1 MNTVKSPSRN
11 PLVVTIATA
20 MLGAI
25 AFVLMMLEFPLPL
38 FVPYLKMDFGDV
50 PAVLGA
56 VLFGP
61 WCGIAVELIKNLLEM
76 LVRGLGTQLGFGN
89 LQNFL
94 IGCSYMLPLA
104 LIFRR
109 SEKRHQS
116 QRAAL
121 AVGSALGL
129 ATMLAVGFF
138 SNLVV
143 APLFFAV
150 FLGQPLGPGE
160 AMGYAL
166 ITFPFNA
173 IKAVLITAVV
183 VPLLLLGLRPIRR
196 MMERLQ

>member
-1 MNTVKSPSRN
+1 MKEAAQGLLCVFHAPYLYRYGAFPLGSAKGRSSMNTVKSPSRN

-109 SEKRHQS
+109 SEKR
-116 QRAAL
+116 RRWRWAAPW
-121 AVGSALGL
+121 GWRPCWRSAFSAIWWWPPCSLQYFSASPWGP
-129 ATMLAVGFF
+129 AKRWDML
-138 SNLVV
+138 
-143 APLFFAV
+143 
-150 FLGQPLGPGE
+150 
-160 AMGYAL
+160 
-166 ITFPFNA
+166 
-173 IKAVLITAVV
+173 
-183 VPLLLLGLRPIRR
+183 
-196 MMERLQ
+196 